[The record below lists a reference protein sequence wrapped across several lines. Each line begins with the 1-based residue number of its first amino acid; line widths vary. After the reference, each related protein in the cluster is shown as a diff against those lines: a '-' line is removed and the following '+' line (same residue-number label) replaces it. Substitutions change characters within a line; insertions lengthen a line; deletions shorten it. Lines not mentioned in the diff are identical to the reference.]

1 MIAAAARP
9 WSPAPASAGTEE
21 GTVRVSELMSRNVV
35 TIDTAASCHD
45 AVALMARARI
55 RHLPVVDV
63 GGALVGVVTDRDLRH
78 HLFLPGVFEV
88 IGTVPIEDLLK
99 TVSVKDVMSTPV
111 ISVRAGDNLEEA
123 ARLMLEDKVGSLPV
137 VDDGRVVGVLTETD
151 MLRQIVRADACC
163 CPEVEEIVV
172 SFP

>member
-1 MIAAAARP
+1 M
-9 WSPAPASAGTEE
+9 
-21 GTVRVSELMSRNVV
+21 RVSELMSRNVV

-45 AVALMARARI
+45 AVALMARARV
-55 RHLPVVDV
+55 RHLPVVDA
-63 GGALVGVVTDRDLRH
+63 GALVGVVTDRDLRH
-78 HLFLPGVFEV
+78 HLFRPGVFEA
-88 IGTVPIEDLLK
+88 IGTVPIENLLE
-99 TVSVKDVMSTPV
+99 TVPVKDIMSTPV
-111 ISVRAGDNLEEA
+111 ISARAGDSLEAA

-137 VDDGRVVGVLTETD
+137 VDDGRVVGILTETD